1 MDHDIAPSHPS
12 ASDIA
17 AAAEHAAALFPC
29 TICGHRGR
37 GAAFPHHLTHGLQV
51 WLCLTHG
58 ATEFLQRRSGLEF
71 VERLATVWAACGC
84 LTRRKVAALRA
95 HVERMRAA
103 NDGRKRPGSYSW
115 PKLRDEAERRF
126 AAGEPPDQVITDLRS
141 RHANDTAVAPSVR
154 TIRRW
159 FSQRRWLALQPRRRA
174 VNEPRSPRPDDHKPP
189 PHPLL
194 RLILTGVAYPYHST
208 PRL

>member
-1 MDHDIAPSHPS
+1 M
-12 ASDIA
+12 SDIVA
-17 AAAEHAAALFPC
+17 VQHAAATAALPC
-29 TICGHRGR
+29 TICGHHGR
-37 GAAFPHHLTHGLQV
+37 GAATPHYLTHGLQV

-115 PKLRDEAERRF
+115 PVLRDEAERRF
-126 AAGEPPDQVITDLRS
+126 AAGEPPDQVIADLRT
-141 RHANDTAVAPSVR
+141 RHANDTAIAPSVR

-159 FSQRRWLALQPRRRA
+159 FSQRRWLALQPRRDPA
-174 VNEPRSPRPDDHKPP
+174 GAPRSPRADHNKPP
-189 PHPLL
+189 PHPLV
-194 RLILTGVAYPYHST
+194 RLVLTGVAYPYHSP